1 MRTFTVLFFLLAFT
15 AINAVAQINITS
27 TYSPVIGDRFAYS
40 SVDTNNVQPGS
51 SGANQNWSF
60 TFINVAS
67 DSTVLNYVSPNSTPY
82 AASFPSATV
91 AQYQQSASSYTY
103 FSSSA
108 TQLINHGVGNSSSV
122 VVNSNPQVVMQFP
135 FTYNSNFSDNFQ
147 AQFTTSGITTY
158 RRGTIS
164 VNGDAYGTISLP
176 TGTFSNALRVKTVQ
190 TIVDST
196 VIGTF
201 SNITTSVITTYSWYN
216 GANKFPLFQI
226 TNSTITTIGGTVY
239 GKLVTLSK
247 SQTVDITKISTEVP
261 HDFTL
266 KQNYPN
272 PFNPSTKISFSIPKE
287 SFTRL
292 IIYDNLGREVSTLV
306 NERLNTGLY
315 EVNFNAANLNSGIY
329 YYKISA
335 GNFSSV
341 KKMTLVK

>member
-1 MRTFTVLFFLLAFT
+1 MRTITILFFLLAFSG
-15 AINAVAQINITS
+15 INTVAQITVS
-27 TYSPVIGDRFAYS
+27 SSYSPVVGDRFAYS
-40 SVDTNNVQPGS
+40 NVDTNNVTPGS

-67 DSTVLNYVSPNSTPY
+67 DSTVLNYVSPLSTPY

-103 FSSSA
+103 FSSSPA
-108 TQLINHGVGNSSSV
+108 QLVNHGVGNSSSV
-122 VVNSNPQVVMQFP
+122 VVNSNPEVVMQFP
-135 FTYNSNFSDNFQ
+135 FTYNSTFSDDFQ
-147 AQFTTSGITTY
+147 LQFTTSGITTY
-158 RRGTIS
+158 RRGNIS

-196 VIGTF
+196 VIGIF
-201 SNITTSVITTYSWYN
+201 SNITTSVITTYGWYS

-226 TNSTITTIGGTVY
+226 TTSSITTTGGTIHS
-239 GKLVTLSK
+239 KLVTLTK

-261 HDFTL
+261 NGFTL
-266 KQNYPN
+266 KQNFPN

-287 SFTRL
+287 SFTSL
-292 IIYDNLGREVSTLV
+292 IIYDNLGREVSRLV
-306 NERLNTGLY
+306 NERLNSGVY
-315 EVNFNAANLNSGIY
+315 EVNFNAANLNSGTY
-329 YYKISA
+329 FYKISA